1 MSRGS
6 HSGQSVQFAFVCL
19 HISFYLWL
27 CNICFCAFDTNL
39 NLDFFSLTHLNL
51 DHNQLEMSENLN
63 VDNLRFS
70 LSQLS
75 LASNGLSRVPEIFK
89 ETFSRHVSFLQRR
102 PECLTGFSGFSGLAK
117 LTKHLPLL
125 WYVSSL
131 IACGASAK
139 WKRLVSSMSQTFYS
153 KKILSYTLH
162 VSFLQRRLLSII
174 LLLSTQVWN
183 TSWDLRWTS
192 LYEHIVCTM

>member
-1 MSRGS
+1 M
-6 HSGQSVQFAFVCL
+6 L
-19 HISFYLWL
+19 L
-27 CNICFCAFDTNL
+27 CIWHKFKFGF
-39 NLDFFSLTHLNL
+39 FFSLTHLNL

-102 PECLTGFSGFSGLAK
+102 PECLTGFSGFLCLAK
-117 LTKHLPLL
+117 LTKDRASFVVRFLSHCFWSKCKVKKISFFNESNFLL
-125 WYVSSL
+125 
-131 IACGASAK
+131 
-139 WKRLVSSMSQTFYS
+139 T
-153 KKILSYTLH
+153 KILSYTLH

-174 LLLSTQVWN
+174 LLLSTQV
-183 TSWDLRWTS
+183 
-192 LYEHIVCTM
+192 

>member
-1 MSRGS
+1 MSNL
-6 HSGQSVQFAFVCL
+6 HLSVYIFL
-19 HISFYLWL
+19 Y
-27 CNICFCAFDTNL
+27 ICDSVIYASVHLTQTNL

-102 PECLTGFSGFSGLAK
+102 PECLTGLSG
-117 LTKHLPLL
+117 
-125 WYVSSL
+125 
-131 IACGASAK
+131 
-139 WKRLVSSMSQTFYS
+139 
-153 KKILSYTLH
+153 
-162 VSFLQRRLLSII
+162 
-174 LLLSTQVWN
+174 
-183 TSWDLRWTS
+183 
-192 LYEHIVCTM
+192 